1 MWYLCLDESGDLGFD
16 FVNKKPSRYFTICL
30 LATSDPKAYYTI
42 RRAIKKT
49 LRRKVNKGGRAK
61 RLKGEIKAT
70 ETTIEAKRYFYEQVK
85 DLRFGIFA
93 LTLNKRRVYERL
105 THEKERVYN
114 FITRLV
120 LDQIPFERANVPVQL
135 FVDRSKGKAEIADFN
150 TYIFR
155 QLQGRLDP
163 KVPLHIDHVSSE
175 REPALQAADL
185 FAWGIFRK
193 YERKDT
199 RWFEVFGDNVRFDK
213 LYLG

>member
-1 MWYLCLDESGDLGFD
+1 ML
-16 FVNKKPSRYFTICL
+16 PAPFT
-30 LATSDPKAYYTI
+30 S
-42 RRAIKKT
+42 
-49 LRRKVNKGGRAK
+49 
-61 RLKGEIKAT
+61 E
-70 ETTIEAKRYFYEQVK
+70 F
-85 DLRFGIFA
+85 
-93 LTLNKRRVYERL
+93 LN
-105 THEKERVYN
+105 
-114 FITRLV
+114 
-120 LDQIPFERANVPVQL
+120 
-135 FVDRSKGKAEIADFN
+135 RSKGKAEIADFN